1 MHEDGGSLSTRFWSY
16 VGYGVAACIFLVIP
30 LIAIDWLLKNL
41 PFVGV
46 LVEFVQQLEAPG
58 IGIILGILAAIL
70 LLGLMGWVLRR
81 FLWDSLSRAP
91 VIGTLMTSSQQLAK
105 VMGSIDRT
113 RRDVVVWVTFRFYRH
128 LGVVSSRNTD
138 PDGTE
143 YATVYLL
150 SGTGQFQGNSLCN
163 VQVNRLVFPG
173 WTVDDAIVF
182 SSSGGAV
189 VPEPAETPSAS

>member
-1 MHEDGGSLSTRFWSY
+1 MHANGGSPWKRFWSY

-30 LIAIDWLLKNL
+30 LIAIDWLVKNL
-41 PFVGV
+41 PFLGAMIDF
-46 LVEFVQQLEAPG
+46 VEGLEAPG
-58 IGIILGILAAIL
+58 VGIILGILGVVL
-70 LLGLMGWVLRR
+70 LLALMGWVLRR
-81 FLWDSLSRAP
+81 FLWDSLTKAP

-105 VMGSIDRT
+105 AMGSIDRT

-128 LGVVSSRNTD
+128 LGIVSSRNRD

-163 VQVNRLVFPG
+163 VRVDRLVFPG

-189 VPEPAETPSAS
+189 VPEPVESPARP